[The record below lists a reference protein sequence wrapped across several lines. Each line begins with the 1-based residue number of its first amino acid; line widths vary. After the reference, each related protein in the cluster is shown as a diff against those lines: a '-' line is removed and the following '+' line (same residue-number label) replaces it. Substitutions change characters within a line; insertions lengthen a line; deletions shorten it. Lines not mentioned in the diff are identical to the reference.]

1 MERVCF
7 QLQVKPDRIDEYVER
22 HRAVWPRMLRAI
34 EASGRRN
41 YSLFL
46 RDDGLLI
53 GYYETDDDDASTR
66 LLAEDPRTAEWES
79 EAAGFFVAL
88 PGARPDQ
95 GAPRLPEVF
104 HLEDQLA
111 RLPDDTP

>member
-1 MERVCF
+1 MQRVCF
-7 QLQVKPDRIDEYVER
+7 QLQVKPERLGEYIER

-46 RDDGLLI
+46 REDGLLV
-53 GYYETDDDDASTR
+53 GYYETDDDAASAR
-66 LLAEDPRTAEWES
+66 SLAENPDTAEWEAA
-79 EAAGFFVAL
+79 AAGFFIAL

-95 GAPRLPEVF
+95 DAPRLREVF

-111 RLPDDTP
+111 SLAPEFP